1 MSIDS
6 IISLILTDKR
16 LSALRKKIVSGKGT
30 FSDTFDY
37 TSYSANLM
45 GQLFSG
51 EVLDMPEEERK
62 STCISLLRDRYS
74 DINALLDTTQRALDK
89 AQGLALA
96 PRHVPFDE
104 ERAAQIGDSLTDKTV
119 PDETIVRRAGS
130 APVTAVRSMH
140 DDYIEENAEFRSKA
154 GLQCYIN
161 RVTDGKCCKWCSKMA
176 GRFEYGDEPDGIF
189 RRHDNCGCS
198 VTYECGRQRQNVWT
212 KKTWEV
218 PETDAGAPPPTVFSQ
233 EQARKTEQEK
243 LAQIV
248 HKPSIDKLAES
259 GIIESGQP
267 YLESKPKLEKHEI
280 EDCYK
285 TSNPKFKESEEYRV
299 NCQRSV
305 MAYEARRRGYDVIAK
320 PALMDNDRLRKM
332 KTNGW
337 PDVFKNG
344 FSSLEVPEGNSV
356 SMVKES
362 ILKIMASYGDNA
374 RAIVR
379 VQWKFGGGHVFIA
392 EQVKGKTVFI
402 DPQTGK
408 RNVSYYFWPFSFK
421 PSKTRILRIDDKEF
435 TSLIEKCVE

>member
-62 STCISLLRDRYS
+62 STCISLLRDRYT

-259 GIIESGQP
+259 GIINHARVIDSMFYADDYEYQTYTKEEIIENLKTSAVGLETIQ
-267 YLESKPKLEKHEI
+267 YLENNPQVKLKLSEDREATDRGQHEGNLLTVWLSNCPNIRVAAQTVVHEVAHHKYNIGGSQLAETICFAFEKMH
-280 EDCYK
+280 
-285 TSNPKFKESEEYRV
+285 KENRKYLTQQEWNDLV
-299 NCQRSV
+299 IL
-305 MAYEARRRGYDVIAK
+305 ARRAYWDLPAK
-320 PALMDNDRLRKM
+320 GGVDN
-332 KTNGW
+332 
-337 PDVFKNG
+337 
-344 FSSLEVPEGNSV
+344 LERFDFI
-356 SMVKES
+356 VK
-362 ILKIMASYGDNA
+362 
-374 RAIVR
+374 
-379 VQWKFGGGHVFIA
+379 
-392 EQVKGKTVFI
+392 
-402 DPQTGK
+402 K
-408 RNVSYYFWPFSFK
+408 R
-421 PSKTRILRIDDKEF
+421 
-435 TSLIEKCVE
+435 

>member
-62 STCISLLRDRYS
+62 STCISLLRDRYT

-96 PRHVPFDE
+96 PRHVSFDE
-104 ERAAQIGDSLTDKTV
+104 ERAAQIGDSLIDKTV

-218 PETDAGAPPPTVFSQ
+218 PEPDAGTPPPTVLSH
-233 EQARKTEQEK
+233 EQARRLEQQR
-243 LAQIV
+243 LAQFRGLRFNSS
-248 HKPSIDKLAES
+248 SIDNSGES
-259 GIIESGQP
+259 GIIESKKITPATEQEIADFKASL
-267 YLESKPKLEKHEI
+267 LEMGFADVTGFENYTESNEHLLEII
-280 EDCYK
+280 EDFGKLKADFPDYFK
-285 TSNPKFKESEEYRV
+285 GLKLDFGTVKEMTDNDYAGYVPGTGTIHLNPVFYNNFEKMQKEYSSDVSRNYHPAGTDYRATIFHEFGHRVEHISESNPKK
-299 NCQRSV
+299 NCQ
-305 MAYEARRRGYDVIAK
+305 
-320 PALMDNDRLRKM
+320 
-332 KTNGW
+332 
-337 PDVFKNG
+337 
-344 FSSLEVPEGNSV
+344 
-356 SMVKES
+356 
-362 ILKIMASYGDNA
+362 
-374 RAIVR
+374 
-379 VQWKFGGGHVFIA
+379 
-392 EQVKGKTVFI
+392 KG
-402 DPQTGK
+402 
-408 RNVSYYFWPFSFK
+408 
-421 PSKTRILRIDDKEF
+421 L
-435 TSLIEKCVE
+435 

>member
-6 IISLILTDKR
+6 IISLILADKR

-62 STCISLLRDRYS
+62 STCISLLRDRYT
-74 DINALLDTTQRALDK
+74 DINALLDTTQRTLDK
-89 AQGLALA
+89 AQGLALT

-233 EQARKTEQEK
+233 EQARKKEQEK

-259 GIIESGQP
+259 GIIESRNMANGGRRSRSYVLTTDDIAFVNNEAEAIGIPTDILVFNSGNQTGFRDSDTRIYIRGDIFPDNNSNKNRDLLSVRATLAHEYYGHYKAHPSP
-267 YLESKPKLEKHEI
+267 YDIGDWRDEFNASYRAAIDTPNLSD
-280 EDCYK
+280 ED
-285 TSNPKFKESEEYRV
+285 RA
-299 NCQRSV
+299 RL
-305 MAYEARRRGYDVIAK
+305 MIDAYERAEEAGQKQEYDEIARRLIYGY
-320 PALMDNDRLRKM
+320 
-332 KTNGW
+332 
-337 PDVFKNG
+337 
-344 FSSLEVPEGNSV
+344 
-356 SMVKES
+356 
-362 ILKIMASYGDNA
+362 
-374 RAIVR
+374 
-379 VQWKFGGGHVFIA
+379 
-392 EQVKGKTVFI
+392 
-402 DPQTGK
+402 
-408 RNVSYYFWPFSFK
+408 
-421 PSKTRILRIDDKEF
+421 
-435 TSLIEKCVE
+435 